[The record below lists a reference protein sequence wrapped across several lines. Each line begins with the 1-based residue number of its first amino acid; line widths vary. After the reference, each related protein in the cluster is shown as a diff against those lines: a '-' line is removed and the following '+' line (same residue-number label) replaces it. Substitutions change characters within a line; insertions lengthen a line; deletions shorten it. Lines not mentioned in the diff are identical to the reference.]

1 MFLLLQVFICGDES
15 QCMRLLGTVIQ
26 NPQLGGVLGPHFTP
40 AVASTSAF
48 LQMYKTV
55 VETVYQ
61 QPAELSFV
69 LLSKV
74 CT

>member
-1 MFLLLQVFICGDES
+1 
-15 QCMRLLGTVIQ
+15 MRLLGTIIQ
-26 NPQLGGVLGPHFTP
+26 QPHLGGILGPHFTP
-40 AVASTSAF
+40 AVASTPTF

-74 CT
+74 CMWACNTDNKGKTW

>member
-1 MFLLLQVFICGDES
+1 
-15 QCMRLLGTVIQ
+15 MRLLGTIIQ
-26 NPQLGGVLGPHFTP
+26 QPHLGGILGPHFTP
-40 AVASTSAF
+40 AVASTPTF

-55 VETVYQ
+55 VDIVYQ

-74 CT
+74 RMSAYDTYNKEKAW